1 MSPLESHKPVF
12 QLSRSAVVR
21 LEQNTRQVERVAH
34 MAAQMGRPSGDALE
48 KALEDAEQGRWQA
61 FHSKR
66 GARLMAYLLLDLE
79 SVTKTP
85 EYLNQLSFVLERYKT
100 KSMESALLMATMAHW
115 SESHRPRLQRLVKQ
129 HVTEKVKPM
138 GVQSLRPYL
147 VDDRGV
153 ANLGQWLGGLP
164 VHQWS
169 EQIQSMGF
177 TPGSGGQGFFF
188 EVFKGAALEKVARL
202 TGPADYEEGRA
213 LLDWLGK
220 ESSPSAQLLA
230 ASRMVMRADK
240 RHWDTDLLRD
250 MVLEVAGDVGGNRWR
265 ERNGLTHEE
274 VQVIVRAEA
283 IVDGWLSMLFLERFW
298 DVVEDERRRAFWQG
312 KIKRLR
318 NVRLVLDDQLYDKV
332 YDNITEAMKP
342 RIYRCRVGGVL
353 IFEFMDSMFVE
364 FGGQA
369 GGALQVIPPHDERF
383 ISARERLE
391 RYRSD
396 KLKGR
401 MAYQRFDLQNLKR
414 YGMYEV
420 IHRSGHVQGRYG
432 KFNHAGYWE
441 QSLNEWM
448 RKYDRG

>member
-1 MSPLESHKPVF
+1 MSPFESYKPVF

-61 FHSKR
+61 FYSKR

-79 SVTKTP
+79 PVTKTP
-85 EYLNQLSFVLERYKT
+85 EYLDQLSVVLERYKT

-115 SESHRPRLQRLVKQ
+115 SEPHRPRLQRLVKQ
-129 HVTEKVKPM
+129 HVAEKVKPM
-138 GVQSLRPYL
+138 GVQILRPYL

-202 TGPADYEEGRA
+202 TGSTDYEEGRA

-240 RHWDTDLLRD
+240 RNWDTDLLRD

>member
-1 MSPLESHKPVF
+1 MSPFESHKPVF

-48 KALEDAEQGRWQA
+48 KALEEAEQGRWQS

-66 GARLMAYLLLDLE
+66 GARLMTYLLLDLE
-79 SVTKTP
+79 PVTKTS
-85 EYLNQLSFVLERYKT
+85 EYLNQLSVVLEQYKT
-100 KSMESALLMATMAHW
+100 KSMESTLLMATMAHW
-115 SESHRPRLQRLVKQ
+115 SEPHRPRLQRLVKE
-129 HVTEKVKPM
+129 HVAEKVKPM

-164 VHQWS
+164 VLQWS

-202 TGPADYEEGRA
+202 TGPSDYEEGRA

-240 RHWDTDLLRD
+240 RNWDTDLLRD

-274 VQVIVRAEA
+274 VQVIARAEA

-383 ISARERLE
+383 IAARERLE

-401 MAYQRFDLQNLKR
+401 MSYQRFDLQNLKR

-420 IHRSGHVQGRYG
+420 IHRGGRVQGRYG

-448 RKYDRG
+448 RKYDRR

>member
-1 MSPLESHKPVF
+1 MSPFEFHKPVF
-12 QLSRSAVVR
+12 QLSQSAVVR
-21 LEQNTRQVERVAH
+21 LEQNSRQVELVARL
-34 MAAQMGRPSGDALE
+34 AVQMGRPSGDAMD
-48 KALEDAEQGRWQA
+48 KALEDAEQGRWDA
-61 FHSKR
+61 FQSKR
-66 GARLMAYLLLDLE
+66 GARLMVHLLMELKPI
-79 SVTKTP
+79 TKTP
-85 EYLNQLSFVLERYKT
+85 EYLNQLSAVLDRHKT
-100 KSMESALLMATMAHW
+100 KSVESALLMATMAHW
-115 SESHRPRLQRLVKQ
+115 SESHRPWLQRLVQK
-129 HVTEKVKPM
+129 HVADKVKPI

-147 VDDRGV
+147 VDDRAV

-202 TGPADYEEGRA
+202 NGPVNYEEGKA

-220 ESSPSAQLLA
+220 EASPSAQLLA
-230 ASRMVMRADK
+230 ASRMVVRADK
-240 RHWDTDLLRD
+240 RNWDTDLLRD
-250 MVLEVAGDVGGNRWR
+250 MVLEVSGDVGGNRWR
-265 ERNGLTHEE
+265 ERNGLTKEE
-274 VQVIVRAEA
+274 VQVIARAES

-318 NVRLVLDDQLYDKV
+318 NVRLVLDDHLYDKV
-332 YDNITEAMKP
+332 SDNITEAMKP

-383 ISARERLE
+383 IAARERLE

-401 MAYQRFDLQNLKR
+401 MSSQRFDLQNLKR

-420 IHRSGHVQGRYG
+420 IHRGGRVQGRHG
-432 KFNHAGYWE
+432 KFNHAGHWE

>member
-1 MSPLESHKPVF
+1 MSPFESHKPVF

-79 SVTKTP
+79 PVTKTP
-85 EYLNQLSFVLERYKT
+85 EYLNQLSVVLERYKT

-115 SESHRPRLQRLVKQ
+115 SEPHRPRLQRLVKQ
-129 HVTEKVKPM
+129 HVAEKVKPM

-164 VHQWS
+164 VRQWS

-213 LLDWLGK
+213 LLAWLDK
-220 ESSPSAQLLA
+220 ESSPSAELLA

-240 RHWDTDLLRD
+240 RNWDTDLLRD

-274 VQVIVRAEA
+274 VQVIARAES

-383 ISARERLE
+383 IAARERLE